1 MNWSTTMLANHPH
14 LVLHRLNWEQ
24 LTFLFESRE
33 CNIVLKEISLYTL
46 HKDYLFTVIKFSK

>member
-1 MNWSTTMLANHPH
+1 MNWSTAMLANHPH
-14 LVLHRLNWEQ
+14 LVLHHLNWEQ